1 MRLPPVEATTDER
14 LCESRNMISLSTAER
29 DYAYFLL
36 SHHFG
41 YKLEVASKRLGVC
54 TTTLKKVRRLLGMK
68 RWPYRALRRVD
79 RLASHMGSNGREEV
93 VAMQQSNAFAAV
105 IDERGRETIHEFLNL
120 CRRGRGTA
128 HLPEPDEMAWA

>member
-1 MRLPPVEATTDER
+1 MRLPPVDVTDES
-14 LCESRNMISLSTAER
+14 CGSMNMISLSTAER

-54 TTTLKKVRRLLGMK
+54 ITTIKKVRRLLGMK

-79 RLASHMGSNGREEV
+79 SLASHMGSNGREEV
-93 VAMQQSNAFAAV
+93 VAMQQSKARAAV
-105 IDERGRETIHEFLNL
+105 INECGRETIHEFLNS
-120 CRRGRGTA
+120 CRRGRGVA
-128 HLPEPDEMAWA
+128 RLPEPDEMTWDA